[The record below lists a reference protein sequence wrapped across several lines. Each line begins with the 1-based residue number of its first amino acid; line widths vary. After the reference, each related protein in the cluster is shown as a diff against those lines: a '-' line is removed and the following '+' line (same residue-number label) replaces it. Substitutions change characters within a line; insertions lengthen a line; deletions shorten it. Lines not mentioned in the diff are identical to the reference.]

1 MTAYPSAVDY
11 SLALQ
16 HPATAF
22 ADADLQAA
30 EFTQGLL
37 GPYGIA
43 GSSAVV
49 FHSVVAGE
57 DCALRCYT
65 REDASTPERYALL
78 SAFVAENGLG
88 KYVGSVTWYQE
99 EVQVKGA
106 RWPVLK
112 MAWIEGQ
119 QLNEY
124 VGFLA
129 DGGHRGALR
138 TLAGRWLELVSSLQ
152 DARFAH
158 GDLQHGNIL
167 VDQQQQLRLVDFD
180 SVWIPQLEGQEPP
193 TESGHT
199 SYQSQSGAGPS
210 RWGPG
215 MDTFSG
221 LVIYL
226 ALTALATDPGL
237 WAEFNNGDNLLFE
250 RDDFGPPCDTA
261 LWNRL
266 AGLGDPEIDRIAARL
281 KDCCAPAWAP
291 SKSLRETL
299 AKTWWE
305 HGTPAPSATPA
316 TAAVSAT
323 EVAETES
330 PAEAPASASVTA
342 PATPPAPPA
351 LTWYKTPAAGE
362 PAPSPESL
370 PSAPTVP
377 YQSTVAPQS
386 GKPSTGGSGGPWY
399 KEPVKIPPTV
409 TVPAPAGKAPAAAV
423 KAAPAKKP
431 RRNPAVVT
439 AWIVSALL
447 LVAAITAAIL
457 VGLHPWKHPPVFQ
470 PTGLTVPA
478 GVVSGTAATYSVAI
492 SWSGPATGPLPDEYQ
507 VFRDGAEV
515 AIVAGTTTSYTDDSL
530 TPNTAYSYQ
539 IIAVRG
545 GKVSPA
551 SAILTVQTSP
561 LRPTGLT
568 LIRKTT
574 SSLEIAWSGPAT
586 GPPPGEYQIVRDGT
600 KVATVSGSRTSYLD
614 KNLFPDTAYRYQ
626 VIAVTG
632 GTASQASTTLTAAH
646 TTKPPLSAA
655 VLDWSGEVT
664 QETTSIYPAW
674 PQFSPQPGSSKQ
686 DTWSLSPDCSAGP
699 CDVTLN
705 GVADYYAVTTK
716 LTRSGT
722 TYTGTGELDNDFY
735 CGATSDSYSGTINF
749 DITIHGADTQ
759 YGIWTATSFSGYETI
774 NLPAGYGCLADTVQL
789 DVKGG

>member
-16 HPATAF
+16 HPDTAF
-22 ADADLQAA
+22 ADADLQSA

-49 FHSVVAGE
+49 FHGVVGGE

-78 SAFVAENGLG
+78 SAFVADNGLG
-88 KYVGSVTWYQE
+88 SYVASVTWYQD

-129 DGGHRGALR
+129 DGGNRAALR
-138 TLAGRWLELVSSLQ
+138 TLAERWLELVTSLQ
-152 DARFAH
+152 AARFAH

-180 SVWIPQLEGQEPP
+180 CVWIPQLEGQEPP

-210 RWGPG
+210 RWGPR

-237 WAEFNNGDNLLFE
+237 WSEFNNGDNLLFE
-250 RDDFGPPCDTA
+250 RDDFGPPCDTS
-261 LWNRL
+261 LWTRL

-281 KDCCAPAWAP
+281 KDCCAPDWTP
-291 SKSLRETL
+291 SKTLRETL

-305 HGTPAPSATPA
+305 HGTPAPAATSA
-316 TAAVSAT
+316 TAAVSVT
-323 EVAETES
+323 EAGETETGETES
-330 PAEAPASASVTA
+330 PAEAPASASAAV
-342 PATPPAPPA
+342 PAAPPA
-351 LTWYKTPAAGE
+351 LTWHETPPADEPTPSPAA
-362 PAPSPESL
+362 L
-370 PSAPTVP
+370 PPPPTAP
-377 YQSTVAPQS
+377 YQSAVAAQS
-386 GKPSTGGSGGPWY
+386 GKTITIRGDGPWY
-399 KEPVKIPPTV
+399 KEQPR
-409 TVPAPAGKAPAAAV
+409 KAPAPPAKGTPA
-423 KAAPAKKP
+423 KSTPAKK
-431 RRNPAVVT
+431 RRNPAVVA
-439 AWIVSALL
+439 AWIVSAVL
-447 LVAAITAAIL
+447 LVAAIAAAIL
-457 VGLHPWKHPPVFQ
+457 VGLHPWKHPPVLQ
-470 PTGLTVPA
+470 PTGLSVPA
-478 GVVSGTAATYSVAI
+478 GVVTGPATTDNVAL
-492 SWSGPATGPLPDEYQ
+492 SWSGPATGPLPDAYQ
-507 VFRDGAEV
+507 IFRDGAEV
-515 AIVAGTTTSYTDDSL
+515 ATVAGTTTSYTDGSL
-530 TPNTAYSYQ
+530 TPNTAYRYYVV
-539 IIAVRG
+539 AVRG
-545 GKVSPA
+545 GKLSPA

-561 LRPTGLT
+561 LQPTGLA
-568 LIRKTT
+568 LVGKTT
-574 SSLEIAWSGPAT
+574 NSLEIAWSGPAT
-586 GPPPGEYQIVRDGT
+586 GPPPGAYEIVRDGT
-600 KVATVSGSRTSYLD
+600 KVATVTGSTTSYLD
-614 KNLFPDTAYRYQ
+614 KNLFPDTAYSYQ

-632 GTASQASTTLTAAH
+632 GAASQASATLTAAH

-655 VLDWSGEVT
+655 VLNWSGEVT
-664 QETTSIYPAW
+664 EETTSIYPAW
-674 PQFSPQPGSSKQ
+674 PEFSPQPGSSTQ
-686 DTWSLSPDCSAGP
+686 DTWSFSPDCSSGP

-705 GVADYYAVTTK
+705 GVAAYYTVTAT

-722 TYTGTGELDNDFY
+722 TYTGTGELNDDFY
-735 CGATSDSYSGTINF
+735 CSNTSDSYSGTINF
-749 DITIHGADTQ
+749 DITVHGAGTQ

-774 NLPAGYGCLADTVQL
+774 NLPAAYDCLADTVQL